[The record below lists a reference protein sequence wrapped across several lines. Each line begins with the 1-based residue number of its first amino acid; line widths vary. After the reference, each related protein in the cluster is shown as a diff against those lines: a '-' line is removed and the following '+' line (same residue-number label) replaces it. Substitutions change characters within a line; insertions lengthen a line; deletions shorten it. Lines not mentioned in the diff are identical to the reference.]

1 MSQSPSVGQA
11 ARAGVRTSWE
21 GRIAGG
27 RPGELDARMA
37 SWLMTSRRGGVS
49 EPPFDDWNL
58 AGHVDDDPRAV
69 ATNRAVI
76 ASIAGLPADSVVMMR
91 QCHSA
96 EVAVVSD
103 AAEPEIMG
111 VDALVTDQ
119 PDLVLVALAADC
131 VPLVLV
137 DADAGVVS
145 AVHSGWQGM
154 VSDVTGAALAAM
166 VDLGAR
172 HRNIRAVLGP
182 AICGPCYPVPPERA
196 AEAAAAIPASLAQAV
211 DGQPAIDVRRGL
223 VSRLRDAGIRVET
236 AGGCTAE
243 SPDLFS
249 YRRDGTTGRQGA
261 AVWWTR

>member
-1 MSQSPSVGQA
+1 MNHPTSELDSLRI
-11 ARAGVRTSWE
+11 ARTAWE
-21 GRIAGG
+21 GQVAAGG
-27 RPGELDARMA
+27 PGDSSASTA

-49 EPPFDDWNL
+49 EAPFDDWNL
-58 AGHVDDDPRAV
+58 AGHVGDDPQSV

-76 ASIAGLPADSVVMMR
+76 ATIAGVAAESVVMMR

-96 EVAVVSD
+96 NVAVVRD
-103 AAEPEIMG
+103 AAVGEIVG
-111 VDALVTDQ
+111 VDALVTDV

-131 VPLVLV
+131 VPLVMI

-154 VSDVTGAALAAM
+154 VSDVSGAALTTM
-166 VDLGAR
+166 VELGASP
-172 HRNIRAVLGP
+172 HRIRAVLGP

-196 AEAAAAIPASLAQAV
+196 AEAAAAAPASRATAP
-211 DGQPAIDVRRGL
+211 DGQPGIDVRRGL
-223 VSRLRDAGIRVET
+223 IERLGEAGIRVET

-243 SPDLFS
+243 SSDLYS

-261 AVWWTR
+261 AVWWSR

>member
-1 MSQSPSVGQA
+1 MNHP
-11 ARAGVRTSWE
+11 TSE
-21 GRIAGG
+21 LDSSRIARTTWAGQVAPGDAGG
-27 RPGELDARMA
+27 SAATSA

-49 EPPFDDWNL
+49 EAPFDDWNL
-58 AGHVDDDPRAV
+58 AGHVGDDPQSV

-76 ASIAGLPADSVVMMR
+76 ADIAGVPADSVIMMR

-96 EVAVVSD
+96 KVAVVRD
-103 AAEPEIMG
+103 ASVGEIMG
-111 VDALVTDQ
+111 VDALVTDV

-131 VPLVLV
+131 VPLVLI

-154 VSDVTGAALAAM
+154 VSDVSGAALATM
-166 VDLGAR
+166 VELGASPQR
-172 HRNIRAVLGP
+172 IRAVLGP

-196 AEAAAAIPASLAQAV
+196 AEAAAAAPASRATAP
-211 DGQPAIDVRRGL
+211 DGQPGIDVRRGL
-223 VSRLRDAGIRVET
+223 VERLSEAGVRVET

-261 AVWWTR
+261 AVWWSR